1 MQKAQDNIAHAVRA
15 AAYCRLYTH
24 THTHKKDKEE
34 DEGRTGIGWSMED
47 VR

>member
-24 THTHKKDKEE
+24 THTKDEEE
-34 DEGRTGIGWSMED
+34 DEGRTGMGWSMED